1 VTTVTTTTP
10 AWFREQIALAPTHHQ
25 VTVDGRSIR
34 YRSWGSPRQAQIVLV
49 HGGAANGAWWDHIAP
64 SLLRFGQV
72 HAIDL
77 SGQGQS
83 DWASEYTLEG
93 WAREVTALTN
103 QVGQRGEP
111 TFLIGHSRGGFVAL
125 LANAE
130 TTASVGGLVL
140 IESAFDVDPPAQPAR
155 QASRS
160 QRGALPTREEM
171 VARFRP
177 HPRDVPALDYL
188 LKHIAEQ
195 SVVESS
201 GRWQWQFDRGF
212 LGRVKAMR
220 TEEIRSTS
228 VNVLQIRGSHGLLSA
243 TTAEAA
249 RAALRTDSQIVVV
262 EGAGHHIMLQKPREL
277 ATLLCETIAS
287 WMLPDDATSS
297 C

>member
-111 TFLIGHSRGGFVAL
+111 TFLIGHSRGGFV
-125 LANAE
+125 
-130 TTASVGGLVL
+130 L

-243 TTAEAA
+243 TTA
-249 RAALRTDSQIVVV
+249 ALRTDSQIVVV